1 VRFSGAWRGPNLRP
15 RNGGWVGAPR
25 VTRFWQ
31 QFRSPRGIGAGISEL
46 LALLLGVLELRAF
59 LFVSLTH
66 AASEAVQSTMAAIAL
81 ALLGGTII
89 AMRWGNLVWLLVA
102 WAFVLG
108 IEFSSALTLANNV
121 MSSVHQSNALIA
133 AIAVNFEVPLAV
145 IGFSIAVLVAVSG
158 ANRRATTNK

>member
-1 VRFSGAWRGPNLRP
+1 MRLLGAEWGNQA
-15 RNGGWVGAPR
+15 GAIR

-31 QFRSPRGIGAGISEL
+31 QFRSARGIAAGVSEL

-66 AASEAVQSTMAAIAL
+66 ASSEAVQLTMAAIAI
-81 ALLGGTII
+81 ALLGGAIV

-108 IEFSSALTLANNV
+108 IEFSSALTLANNA
-121 MSSVHQSNALIA
+121 MASFHQSNALAA
-133 AIAVNFEVPLAV
+133 AIAVNFEVPVAV
-145 IGFSIAVLVAVSG
+145 VGFSIAVLVALSG
-158 ANRRATTNK
+158 SRKRASTTK